1 MNAKEPSTPIDWD
14 RYTAELATDTVAADL
29 DGAPVLVDTEPATA
43 EAISTSETRSIIP
56 EWCRSKASIA
66 AEIKRAIKL
75 RLHTLGYHAVRLPL
89 YAMRLLASAPRGVA
103 RVVGG
108 LTRWASD
115 EEGRIPRADTIAKHD
130 YEGYRKLVAV
140 RDRHVRWRGICLAL
154 LGIPTIGVAI
164 TLVSIG
170 GPIMWGSLAALTAVF
185 GFAGRPEDK
194 PVTDTAVVKTELK
207 PLTANVVKRALTVI
221 GLAGINKAPDEINFV
236 APITREGPGWR
247 ADLDLPYGVTAGE
260 VAEKRDKLAS
270 GLSRPVGCVWPESR
284 PDIHPGR
291 LVLWVGDQDMAT
303 AKQPAWPLAK
313 RSKPVNLFEPFPVG
327 TDPRGNAVVITLMY
341 VAAVIGAIPR
351 MGKTFLLRLILL
363 AAALDPRSEIHS
375 YDLKGTGDLKPL
387 ARVSHSYRAGDED
400 EDMEY
405 LMADI
410 RQVHKELR
418 RRTKAI
424 NDLPSKLCPENK
436 VTDEL
441 ASKKSLGLHPIIIGI
456 DECQR
461 LFEHDSHGD
470 EAEAICEDLVKRG
483 PATGIVII
491 LATQRPDKDSLP
503 TGIRA
508 NAVMRFC
515 FKVTGQLENDM
526 VLGTSMYKKGVNATE
541 FSFKDKGIAYLVGEG
556 DEPGVLKSH
565 FIDSPG
571 AEAITN
577 RAYAIREAEG
587 RLTGYAAGETTS
599 ETTATRHD
607 LLADLVAAW
616 PAGETAAWN
625 ADLVDHL
632 ADLKPDAYHS
642 WAELDDEDK
651 GAALTRALRGL
662 NAAGL
667 VKQVGRRYGGKIVN
681 RRGISHDT
689 LTKKVTDSNYK
700 AGS

>member
-1 MNAKEPSTPIDWD
+1 MNANESPTPIDWD
-14 RYTAELATDTVAADL
+14 RYAAELASETVAADP
-29 DGAPVLVDTEPATA
+29 DTAPVLVDEEPASA
-43 EAISTSETRSIIP
+43 DVVSTSETRSIIP
-56 EWCRSKASIA
+56 AWCRSKTSIA
-66 AEIKRAIKL
+66 AEIKRAIGL
-75 RLHTLGYHAVRLPL
+75 RLHTVGYHAVRLPL
-89 YAMRLLASAPRGVA
+89 YAMRLLTSAPRGFA
-103 RVVGG
+103 RVAGG
-108 LTRWASD
+108 ITRWVTD
-115 EEGRIPRADTIAKHD
+115 EEGRIPRADTVAKHD

-140 RDRHVRWRGICLAL
+140 RDRHVRWRGLVL
-154 LGIPTIGVAI
+154 TVGGILTVVLAI
-164 TLVSIG
+164 TLLAIS
-170 GPIMWGSLAALTAVF
+170 GPIMWACLAALVTVF
-185 GFAGRPEDK
+185 GFVGRPEDK
-194 PVTDTAVVKTELK
+194 PVADTAVVKTELK
-207 PLTANVVKRALTVI
+207 PLSANVVKRALTVI
-221 GLAGINKAPDEINFV
+221 GLAGINKAPEEINFV

-291 LVLWVGDQDMAT
+291 LVLWVGDQDMAS

-313 RSKPVNLFEPFPVG
+313 RSKPVNLFEPVQVG
-327 TDPRGNAVVITLMY
+327 TDPRGNAVTITIMY
-341 VAAVIGAIPR
+341 IAAVIGAIPR

-363 AAALDPRSEIHS
+363 AAALDPRAEIHA
-375 YDLKGTGDLKPL
+375 YDLKGTGDFKPV
-387 ARVSHSYRAGDED
+387 APVSHAYRAGDED
-400 EDMEY
+400 EDLDY

-461 LFEHDSHGD
+461 IYEHDNYGD

-483 PATGIVII
+483 PATGIV
-491 LATQRPDKDSLP
+491 LLAATQRPDKDSLP

-541 FSFKDKGIAYLVGEG
+541 FSFKDKGICYLVGEG
-556 DEPGVLKSH
+556 DEPTVLKSH
-565 FIDSPG
+565 FIDSP
-571 AEAITN
+571 AADAIAT

-599 ETTATRHD
+599 EATATRHD

-616 PAGETAAWN
+616 PAGEASAWN
-625 ADLVDHL
+625 AELVDHL
-632 ADLKPDAYHS
+632 ADYKPDAYHS

-662 NAAGL
+662 NAANL

-681 RRGISHDT
+681 RRGISHDA
-689 LTKKVTDSNYK
+689 LTKKVTDSN
-700 AGS
+700 